1 VHLENIIKKT
11 IGIKDHR
18 IVTIDS
24 STTENI
30 VVHIDVIKRRQL
42 PCGQCGTRARVV
54 DRVRNE
60 RTFLHVPL
68 WGIPVFLRYW
78 PRRVKCPDCGIRR
91 EQLPW
96 ADGKEQMT
104 KQLAVTIA
112 IWAKVLAVD
121 VVATMFGVH
130 WNTVYAAVNKAVS
143 YGLAHRKFGPILYIG
158 VDEISR
164 KKGHKYM
171 TLVYDLEKKRLLWS
185 GKDRKEET
193 LRQFFETHG
202 EQLRSTVVG
211 VCCDMWAPYIKVI
224 KEYLPD
230 AVLVFDRF
238 HLTRHLLNAVDTV
251 RKDEARELKKTN
263 PDLLKGTKYVFLK
276 NPENLTDT
284 QRERLSRIEKLNLRI
299 NRAYLLKEEFKELFR
314 HRSKDKAEKFL
325 KRWTRRAM
333 YSRLQPLK
341 KFVRMLR
348 KHWDGVLA
356 WVTVPISN
364 GVVEAM
370 NNNAKAISHRARGFA
385 SYETFACILMHCLA
399 DLPTQEMAHS
409 FV

>member
-1 VHLENIIKKT
+1 VHLENIVINT

-18 IVTIDS
+18 IVQIESGTD
-24 STTENI
+24 NI
-30 VVHIDVIKRRQL
+30 IIHLDVIKRRKL
-42 PCGQCGTRARVV
+42 PCGHCGKRAKVV
-54 DRVRNE
+54 DRVPKE
-60 RTFLHVPL
+60 RSWLHVPL
-68 WGIPVFLRYW
+68 WGMPVFLRYW
-78 PRRVKCPDCGIRR
+78 PRRVKCPDCDIRR

-96 ADGKEQMT
+96 ADGKEQIT

-112 IWAKVLAVD
+112 VWAKILAVD

-130 WNTVYAAVNKAVS
+130 WNTVYGAVKKAVS
-143 YGLAHRKFGPILYIG
+143 YGLAHRELGSILYIG

-164 KKGHKYM
+164 KKGHKYI
-171 TLVYDLEKKRLLWS
+171 TQVYDLEKKKLLWN

-193 LRQFFETHG
+193 LRAFFEAHG
-202 EQLRSTVVG
+202 EQLRTTVVG

-224 KEYLPD
+224 REYLPD

-238 HLTRHLLNAVDTV
+238 HLMSHLLEAVDTV

-276 NPENLTDT
+276 NPENLTDK
-284 QRERLSRIEKLNLRI
+284 QRERLSGVEKLNLRI

-314 HRSKDKAEKFL
+314 YRSRAWAEKFL
-325 KRWTRRAM
+325 NRWTRRVM
-333 YSRLQPLK
+333 YSRLKPLK
-341 KFVRMLR
+341 KFVRTLR
-348 KHWDGVLA
+348 RHWEGVLA

-364 GVVEAM
+364 GAVEGM
-370 NNNAKAISHRARGFA
+370 NNNAKAISHRARGFS
-385 SYETFACILMHCLA
+385 SYETFACMLMHCMA
-399 DLPTQEMAHS
+399 DLPTQELSHS